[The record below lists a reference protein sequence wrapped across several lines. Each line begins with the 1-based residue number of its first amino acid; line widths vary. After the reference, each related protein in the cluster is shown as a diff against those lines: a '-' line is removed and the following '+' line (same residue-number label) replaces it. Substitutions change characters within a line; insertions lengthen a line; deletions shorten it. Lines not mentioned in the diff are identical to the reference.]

1 MIAPFAKPDFR
12 VEKVAAPLRQSV
24 TESIRYA
31 IALGHFSPG
40 ERLTERELCEMTGVS
55 RTLVREALRQLESEG
70 LIEVVPNRG
79 PSVTRLS
86 ADQAR
91 GIYLV
96 RAELEGL
103 ACQIFAEHAD
113 DKQRAALQ
121 DAFRKLK
128 RSFKDTDPLARLRA
142 KNHFYDCL
150 VDGTGNQALGDTLRL
165 LNARIMLLRATSLRA
180 PGRSAD
186 SMAEL
191 AAMMEALDAK
201 DGKKARSLA
210 EEHIRNAAKAAIE
223 LLYAQ
228 PQAMPVKSKRTT
240 KQANSAPY
248 SSTTPD

>member
-1 MIAPFAKPDFR
+1 MTAPLARPDFR

-31 IALGHFSPG
+31 IALGHFTAG
-40 ERLTERELCEMTGVS
+40 ERLTERALCEMTGVS

-86 ADQAR
+86 AEQAE
-91 GIYLV
+91 GVYQV

-103 ACQIFAEHAD
+103 ACQLFAEHAN
-113 DKQRAALQ
+113 DKQRAALN

-150 VDGTGNQALGDTLRL
+150 VDGAGNQALGDTLRL
-165 LNARIMLLRATSLRA
+165 LNARVMLLRATSLRA
-180 PGRSAD
+180 PGRSAV

-191 AAMMEALDAK
+191 AAMMEALDAR
-201 DGKKARSLA
+201 DGKKARALA
-210 EEHIRNAAKAAIE
+210 EHHVRNAAKAAIE
-223 LLYAQ
+223 LIYSQ
-228 PQAMPVKSKRTT
+228 PEAAPAKSKRAV
-240 KQANSAPY
+240 KQPAAARV
-248 SSTTPD
+248 

>member
-1 MIAPFAKPDFR
+1 MTAPFAKPDFR

-31 IALGHFSPG
+31 IALGHFSAG

-86 ADQAR
+86 AEQAQ
-91 GIYLV
+91 GVYQV

-103 ACQIFAEHAD
+103 ACQLFAEQAT
-113 DKQRAALQ
+113 DKQRAALN

-150 VDGTGNQALGDTLRL
+150 VDGAGNEALGDTLRL

-180 PGRSAD
+180 PGRSAV

-201 DGKKARSLA
+201 DGKKARALA
-210 EEHIRNAAKAAIE
+210 EHHVRNAAKAAIE
-223 LLYAQ
+223 LLYAE
-228 PQAMPVKSKRTT
+228 PAPASVKPKRVA
-240 KQANSAPY
+240 KQAEPAVRAGSR
-248 SSTTPD
+248 